1 MGPTFPNHE
10 QMQQAPHPLR
20 AAAPCLP
27 GPEPRAP
34 ARRHQAHEHQHCVG
48 RSHCVGRGLYQCVGH
63 DMIEPHKL
71 LIQAAARL
79 FADGHGD
86 LARDVRQLALKW
98 TPADERRLIAGN
110 KSTQPTR
117 FLK

>member
-1 MGPTFPNHE
+1 
-10 QMQQAPHPLR
+10 
-20 AAAPCLP
+20 
-27 GPEPRAP
+27 
-34 ARRHQAHEHQHCVG
+34 
-48 RSHCVGRGLYQCVGH
+48 
-63 DMIEPHKL
+63 MIEPHKL